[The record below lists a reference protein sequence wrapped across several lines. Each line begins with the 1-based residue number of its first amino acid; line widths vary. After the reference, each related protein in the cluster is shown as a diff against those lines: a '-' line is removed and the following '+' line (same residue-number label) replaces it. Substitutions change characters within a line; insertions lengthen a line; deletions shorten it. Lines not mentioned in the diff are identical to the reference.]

1 MNFKKI
7 ADTSFKQ
14 ALTTH
19 IWNNNKQNI
28 YENISWCIKWNEP
41 GSGHMLPVYYW
52 QKNFC
57 QSVSKTPTRKKGEKN
72 TRKAIAKL
80 FALKH
85 FTSKCNK
92 HIKHS

>member
-28 YENISWCIKWNEP
+28 YENIS
-41 GSGHMLPVYYW
+41 
-52 QKNFC
+52 
-57 QSVSKTPTRKKGEKN
+57 
-72 TRKAIAKL
+72 
-80 FALKH
+80 
-85 FTSKCNK
+85 
-92 HIKHS
+92 